1 MMSAVVRML
10 MLLVFVGW
18 LMMWVMLPTKTYK
31 YSWMLTLANR
41 LNSTYFRE
49 QGTNLVLFS
58 FPIMFLASLGCL
70 YLHFQKKS
78 CSESNLT
85 RRSSLDLWK
94 RPLIVMNPLGI
105 VSTMELVFAAMF
117 IALLG
122 WSLYNYLHV
131 SFGHLHMHKVGE
143 KVWQAKFRSVSL
155 RLGYI
160 GNITWAFL
168 FFPVTRGSSILR
180 LVGLTSESSVKYH
193 IWLGH
198 LSMVLFTAHSVGF
211 VIYWAMTDQM
221 ALMKEWS
228 RTYLSNVAGEIAF
241 VLALIMWVTSIPGVR
256 RKMFEL
262 FFYTHQTY
270 ILYLFFYIIHVGVA
284 YFCLILPGIF
294 LFLIDR
300 YLRFLQSRTSVRLIA
315 ARLLPCDTLELNF
328 SKIAGLEYYPASI
341 LFVNVPLISKLQ
353 WHPFTVTSNANMEP
367 ETLSIVIKCQGTWS
381 HKLYQELS
389 DSAINRLQ
397 VSVEG
402 PYGPTSPHFLRYENL
417 VLISGGSGI
426 TPFISIIRELT
437 FQKAR
442 QEQQPDKNQKIPTS
456 VLLICAFKNSADLS
470 MLDLLIPL
478 TSSSTPSD
486 LSQIDLQIQ
495 AYITRE
501 AEQQQSLENTMKPL
515 RTIWFKPNLTD
526 SPVSPQLGPDS
537 WLWLCAIISSS
548 FIMFLILLGI
558 VTRYHIYPKDHIGDS
573 VYNYTFKTLW
583 DMLFVCVSVFL
594 ATSFVY
600 LWQKKEN
607 DKSEGMKVQNFEL
620 GEVREIERFDRQ
632 SVAETTEVHF
642 GHRPDLE
649 RMLKE
654 KNKKGADVGVL
665 VCGPRKMR
673 HEVAKICSSK
683 LAKNLHLESMSFNW
697 IHDLTQSQRV
707 HVDPSYGHDN
717 VTYVVYCFV

>member
-1 MMSAVVRML
+1 MEDSAVVRMV

-18 LMMWVMLPTKTYK
+18 LMMWVMLPTETYK
-31 YSWMLTLANR
+31 FSWKPTLANR
-41 LNSTYFRE
+41 LDSTYFRE

-58 FPIMFLASLGCL
+58 FPIMFLASLGCI

-78 CSESNLT
+78 RSESNLT
-85 RRSSLDLWK
+85 RRRWLDVWK
-94 RPLIVMNPLGI
+94 RPLIVTNLLGI
-105 VSTMELVFAAMF
+105 VSVMELVFAAMF

-131 SFGHLHMHKVGE
+131 SFAYPHMHHGVVQKE
-143 KVWQAKFRSVSL
+143 WLTKFRSVSL
-155 RLGYI
+155 RVGYI

-180 LVGLTSESSVKYH
+180 LVGLTSESSVRYH

-211 VIYWAMTDQM
+211 IIYWAFTHEM
-221 ALMKEWS
+221 ALMLEWS
-228 RTYLSNVAGEIAF
+228 RTYISNVAGEIAF
-241 VLALIMWVTSIPGVR
+241 VLALIMWVTSITRVR

-270 ILYLFFYIIHVGVA
+270 VLYVFFYIIHVGVA

-300 YLRFLQSRTSVRLIA
+300 YLRFLQSRINVRLIA

-328 SKIAGLEYYPASI
+328 SKIAGLEYHPASF

-353 WHPFTVTSNANMEP
+353 WHSYTVTSNANTEP
-367 ETLSIVIKCQGTWS
+367 EMLSIVIKCQGTWS

-389 DSAINRLQ
+389 GSAIERLQ

-402 PYGPTSPHFLRYENL
+402 PYGPTSQHFLSYENL

-437 FQKAR
+437 FRKTR
-442 QEQQPDKNQKIPTS
+442 QEQQPDKNHKIPTS
-456 VLLICAFKNSADLS
+456 VLLICVFKNSAELS

-478 TSSSTPSD
+478 TSTSTPSD
-486 LSQIDLQIQ
+486 LSQINLQIH

-501 AEQQQSLENTMKPL
+501 VEQPQTLENIKKPL
-515 RTIWFKPNLTD
+515 QTIWFKPNVSD

-548 FIMFLILLGI
+548 FIMFLILLGF
-558 VTRYHIYPKDHIGDS
+558 VTRYHIYPKDDIGGDK

-583 DMLFVCVSVFL
+583 DMFFVCVSVFL
-594 ATSFVY
+594 ATSFMY

-607 DKSEGMKVQNFEL
+607 DKKEGMKVQNFEV
-620 GEVREIERFDRQ
+620 GEVGEIERFDRQ
-632 SVAETTEVHF
+632 SVVETTEVHF
-642 GHRPDLE
+642 GHRPDLK
-649 RMLKE
+649 RMLME
-654 KNKKGADVGVL
+654 KNKKEADVGVL
-665 VCGPRKMR
+665 VSGPGKLRR
-673 HEVAKICSSK
+673 EVAKICSSK
-683 LAKNLHLESMSFNW
+683 MAKNLHMESMSFNW
-697 IHDLTQSQRV
+697 
-707 HVDPSYGHDN
+707 
-717 VTYVVYCFV
+717 